1 MENGRRWTRVWIV
14 RVRVFL
20 TGYTVAM
27 VTENDHNLLCKHRF
41 IVWCN
46 CYSITKNIVVALIYK
61 QNSQKCKKPSWAT
74 LTNPQIC
81 IKITFPVL
89 MIGKKRCFRRKR
101 TEMNGLRWPNLIGR
115 PLKILPRQESLLLCG
130 QSLIQSLLAFWSASS
145 VCLLTKQARVLCVR
159 HSCVF

>member
-14 RVRVFL
+14 SVRVFL

-27 VTENDHNLLCKHRF
+27 VTENDHNLLCKHRL
-41 IVWCN
+41 IVWYN

-89 MIGKKRCFRRKR
+89 MVGKKGVLGGN
-101 TEMNGLRWPNLIGR
+101 EQRWMG
-115 PLKILPRQESLLLCG
+115 
-130 QSLIQSLLAFWSASS
+130 
-145 VCLLTKQARVLCVR
+145 
-159 HSCVF
+159 